1 MGIRSSIGCPITVAG
16 QLWGVIAAST
26 KRDEPFPTGTESQ
39 IARFTE
45 LVATAVESAEAR
57 EELRRIAEEQAAL
70 RRVATL
76 VAGGAEPAAV
86 FEPVT
91 EEISTL
97 FHADAT
103 ALIRF
108 ESNGVATFL
117 GGRGWSCNA
126 CRERGSN
133 RLPALLASRAPFS
146 GGGVCRTWKL
156 WGSRG
161 YVGWS
166 CRRSASS
173 QDLLFLRGVDQSTA
187 HQSWEF
193 VLHNDRCQITC
204 QSAPEVSRAQAPPA
218 FDQNDIWQLVT
229 QVPGCLIGGPARRGA
244 VITCPCAAT

>member
-1 MGIRSSIGCPITVAG
+1 MAG

-117 GGRGWSCNA
+117 GGRGWLQ
-126 CRERGSN
+126 
-133 RLPALLASRAPFS
+133 RLPGTRLQPPAGAARVAGALLWRR
-146 GGGVCRTWKL
+146 GVSDLEALGFEGVRRMELSPVCVIA
-156 WGSRG
+156 GS
-161 YVGWS
+161 S
-166 CRRSASS
+166 I
-173 QDLLFLRGVDQSTA
+173 LRGVDQSTA

-193 VLHNDRCQITC
+193 VLHYDRCQITC

-218 FDQNDIWQLVT
+218 FDQNDIWQLVK
-229 QVPGCLIGGPARRGA
+229 QVPGCLIGGPARPGA
-244 VITCPCAAT
+244 VITCQCAAS